1 MRESTPFNKRTSE
14 LFTHH
19 RRVDCS
25 ENRPNS
31 NPVCGAV
38 VEVQVERNSSE
49 GEVEVPRVGA
59 VERASRNVLNMA
71 CEMDGHYF

>member
-14 LFTHH
+14 LFTHQ
-19 RRVDCS
+19 RRGECS

-31 NPVCGAV
+31 NPVCGAQ
-38 VEVQVERNSSE
+38 VEVQVEGNSRE

-59 VERASRNVLNMA
+59 VEGVSRSVLNMA
-71 CEMDGHYF
+71 CEMGGHY